1 LLWKVNYLPDKGG
14 EETMSEVT
22 KKALEQSL
30 KKLLRKKPLSDI
42 TVSEIA
48 QDCGINRRTFYYH
61 FQDIYDLVEWSCR
74 EDAKQALEEK
84 KTYDTWQQGFLQIF
98 EAVEKNKPFI
108 RNVYKSVHQEQVERY
123 LTPLVDRLLLNVIN
137 EEAKGRVVRE
147 EDKAFIARVFSYT
160 FIGIRLDWIKN
171 NRRDDPKRI
180 VDKFARLIK
189 GTIKDA
195 LKKFAL

>member
-1 LLWKVNYLPDKGG
+1 
-14 EETMSEVT
+14 MSEVT

-180 VDKFARLIK
+180 VGKFARLIK